1 MQQTST
7 TYLSGIS
14 TDEGQANIRGQDPN
28 RRQQAPDSVEPIV
41 EGIHHQI
48 SDIEKGRG
56 PRRRATARLA
66 TAQRSVC
73 SSLAAFALLAAMV
86 TS

>member
-28 RRQQAPDSVEPIV
+28 RRQQAPDSVEPVV
-41 EGIHHQI
+41 EGIHYQI
-48 SDIEKGRG
+48 SDIEKDRGRG
-56 PRRRATARLA
+56 G
-66 TAQRSVC
+66 AQRSVC
-73 SSLAAFALLAAMV
+73 SSLAALALLAAMV

>member
-1 MQQTST
+1 MQQSPST

-28 RRQQAPDSVEPIV
+28 RRQQAPDRVEPIV

-56 PRRRATARLA
+56 REG
-66 TAQRSVC
+66 AQLLGWLQRN
-73 SSLAAFALLAAMV
+73 ALYVLR
-86 TS
+86 

>member
-7 TYLSGIS
+7 TYLSSIS

-41 EGIHHQI
+41 AGIHHQI

-56 PRRRATARLA
+56 RGG
-66 TAQRSVC
+66 AQ
-73 SSLAAFALLAAMV
+73 LLGWLQRNTLYV
-86 TS
+86 LR

>member
-14 TDEGQANIRGQDPN
+14 SDAGQAKTRGQDPN
-28 RRQQAPDSVEPIV
+28 RRQQAPDCLEPIV

-56 PRRRATARLA
+56 CGGSQLLGWL
-66 TAQRSVC
+66 QRN
-73 SSLAAFALLAAMV
+73 ALYVLH
-86 TS
+86 

>member
-48 SDIEKGRG
+48 SDI
-56 PRRRATARLA
+56 ATARLA
-66 TAQRSVC
+66 AAQRSVC
-73 SSLAAFALLAAMV
+73 SSLGAFALLAAMV

>member
-14 TDEGQANIRGQDPN
+14 TDEGQGNIRGQDPN

-56 PRRRATARLA
+56 RGG
-66 TAQRSVC
+66 AQ
-73 SSLAAFALLAAMV
+73 LLGWLQRNDLYV
-86 TS
+86 LR

>member
-28 RRQQAPDSVEPIV
+28 RRQQAPDRVEPIV
-41 EGIHHQI
+41 KGIHHQI

-56 PRRRATARLA
+56 RRGEQLLGWL
-66 TAQRSVC
+66 QRNTLYV
-73 SSLAAFALLAAMV
+73 LR
-86 TS
+86 

>member
-48 SDIEKGRG
+48 SGIEKGRG
-56 PRRRATARLA
+56 RGGGATARLA
-66 TAQRSVC
+66 AAQRSVC

>member
-7 TYLSGIS
+7 PSLSGIS
-14 TDEGQANIRGQDPN
+14 TDDGQANIRGQDPN
-28 RRQQAPDSVEPIV
+28 RRQQAPDSVEPVI

-56 PRRRATARLA
+56 RGG
-66 TAQRSVC
+66 AQ
-73 SSLAAFALLAAMV
+73 LLGWLQRNDLYV
-86 TS
+86 LR